1 MDKVAFSI
9 FGIDVMWYG
18 ILMALGMILGTII
31 ALKEA
36 KRVGISEDSVLD
48 LAIIAIPMGLLGARL
63 YYVLFNWDFYSNNPS
78 QILNFR
84 GGGMAIHGALIA
96 GLLTGYIFTK
106 VKKINFLKMADA
118 VMIGMPLAQSIG
130 RWGNFINQEAHGG
143 PTNLPWGI
151 MVNGE
156 KVHPTFLY
164 ESIWDALIFIFLWI
178 FRKKK
183 KYDGQIIVY
192 YIGLYSIGRF
202 FIEGLRTDS
211 LMIGS
216 LKMAQVISLIGV
228 IGAIIVHIYL
238 SKQDKERTKMEFH
251 HVSVLL
257 DECIENLNIKPD
269 GVYVDCTMGGA
280 GHSKEIVKRLS
291 DKGLFIGFDQDKN
304 AIATAKERLS
314 EYSDRVRFIHSNF
327 ENIKEELAKI
337 GVYKIDGVLADLGVS
352 SHQLD
357 EADRGFS
364 YMQDAPLDMRM
375 DVRCDFSA
383 YDVVNTYSEE
393 ELFKII
399 KDYGEDNWAK
409 RIAKFIVE
417 ERQEKTIET
426 TGELVEIIKKAI
438 PKKARIDGPH
448 PAKRTFQAIRI
459 EVNNEL
465 GVITKMIDDAVS
477 IMNEGGRVCIITFH
491 SLEDRIVKN
500 EFRDLALDCV
510 CPSHLPICQCDK
522 ESLVKVITRKPILP
536 SKEEIELNPRS
547 RSAKLRVAERV

>member
-1 MDKVAFSI
+1 
-9 FGIDVMWYG
+9 
-18 ILMALGMILGTII
+18 
-31 ALKEA
+31 
-36 KRVGISEDSVLD
+36 
-48 LAIIAIPMGLLGARL
+48 
-63 YYVLFNWDFYSNNPS
+63 
-78 QILNFR
+78 
-84 GGGMAIHGALIA
+84 
-96 GLLTGYIFTK
+96 
-106 VKKINFLKMADA
+106 
-118 VMIGMPLAQSIG
+118 
-130 RWGNFINQEAHGG
+130 
-143 PTNLPWGI
+143 
-151 MVNGE
+151 
-156 KVHPTFLY
+156 
-164 ESIWDALIFIFLWI
+164 
-178 FRKKK
+178 
-183 KYDGQIIVY
+183 
-192 YIGLYSIGRF
+192 
-202 FIEGLRTDS
+202 
-211 LMIGS
+211 
-216 LKMAQVISLIGV
+216 
-228 IGAIIVHIYL
+228 
-238 SKQDKERTKMEFH
+238 MEFH

-257 DECIENLNIKPD
+257 NECIDNLNIKPD

-314 EYSDRVRFIHSNF
+314 EYSDRVRFVHSNF

-337 GVYKIDGVLADLGVS
+337 GVHNIHGVLADLGVS

-375 DVRCDFSA
+375 DVRCNFSA

-393 ELFKII
+393 ELAKII

-417 ERQEKTIET
+417 ERAEKPIET
-426 TGELVEIIKKAI
+426 TGELVEVIKKAI

-536 SKEEIELNPRS
+536 SAEEIEENPRS
-547 RSAKLRVAERV
+547 RSAKLRVAERI